1 MPSAIPYVR
10 FSSSKQQHGSSLDR
24 QNEAIGKWLIAHQEF
39 TLSGLK
45 FEDLGHSG
53 YSGKHLEN
61 GFGKLL
67 AAVESQAIK
76 AGDVVLIEAIDRA
89 GRLPPDQMLHIL
101 TGITTAGVSLVSLDD
116 GSVYDNNPHRANNL
130 FLLVAKVQQAW
141 QYSDALSRRI
151 TASYKARRT
160 NAANGV
166 AVKRSTPVWLDKDGA
181 LIPDLVPIVVQAFE
195 DYAAGLGERRIHQR
209 IKDQHPALAKLNPS
223 TIKRWLTNTTAI
235 GYWGDIPEANPAV
248 VSKELFY
255 RVQRVISSRGRKRS
269 APSQHYLTGIVK
281 CGICGSNFVYKA
293 LSKSPH
299 VMGCGRRARLGNDGC
314 TNKTNWPVLLIDY
327 VRCITYGTAV
337 GRSLAQ
343 STSTAAEKQ
352 RIELEGTVEATTKRI
367 SRLVALLATHDIPEV
382 KTELKETVNQRTE
395 LQAQLAALVTAPA
408 SSDFNDALGWGEVFL
423 DDDKLKLNAMLQSVG
438 YTLTC
443 TGNTLT
449 TDEPIYETPGPHSF
463 VYKGYDR
470 KKDSYVLTDGYEGH
484 YFPLPRPE
492 RDAQEI
498 TDYLGTAIN

>member
-10 FSSSKQQHGSSLDR
+10 FSSSKQQHGSSVAR
-24 QNEAIGKWLIAHQEF
+24 QNEAIGKWLLEHSDF
-39 TLSGLK
+39 TLSGLR

-53 YSGKHLEN
+53 FSGKHLEN

-67 AAVESQAIK
+67 AAVESGAIK

-89 GRLPPDQMLHIL
+89 GRLPPDKMLNIL
-101 TGITTAGVSLVSLDD
+101 TGITSAGVSLISLDD

-160 NAANGV
+160 HAANGV

-181 LIPDLVPIVVQAFE
+181 LIPELVPLVVQAFE
-195 DYAAGLGERRIHQR
+195 DYAAGLGERRIQQR
-209 IKDQHPALAKLNPS
+209 IKDQHPALANLNPS

-235 GYWGDIPEANPAV
+235 GYWGDIPDAHPAV

-255 RVQRVISSRGRKRS
+255 RVQRVIGNRSRKRS
-269 APSQHYLTGIVK
+269 APSLHHLTGLVK
-281 CGICGSNFVYKA
+281 CGECGSNFVYKA

-314 TNKTNWPVLLIDY
+314 TNKTNWPVLLVDY
-327 VRCITYGTAV
+327 IRCITYGSAV
-337 GRSLAQ
+337 GRALSQ
-343 STSTAAEKQ
+343 STTTATEKQ
-352 RIELEGTVEATTKRI
+352 RIELEGTIEATTKRI
-367 SRLVALLATHDIPEV
+367 SRLVALLATQDIPEAQS
-382 KTELKETVNQRTE
+382 ELAEAVNQRTE
-395 LQAQLAALVTAPA
+395 LQAQLAALVAAPA
-408 SSDFNDALGWGEVFL
+408 SSDFDDALGWGEVFL
-423 DDDKLKLNAMLQSVG
+423 DDDALKLNAMLQSAG
-438 YTLTC
+438 YALTC

-449 TDEPIYETPGPHSF
+449 TDEPVYETPGPHSF
-463 VYKGYDR
+463 VYRGYDR
-470 KKDSYVLTDGYEGH
+470 KKDSYVLFDGYQVL
-484 YFPLPRPE
+484 YFGLPRKGSE
-492 RDAQEI
+492 SNE
-498 TDYLGTAIN
+498 TDCL

>member
-10 FSSSKQQHGSSLDR
+10 FSSSKQQHGSSVAR
-24 QNEAIGKWLIAHQEF
+24 QNEAIGKWLLAHTEF
-39 TLSGLK
+39 TLSGLR

-53 YSGKHLEN
+53 FSGKHLEN

-67 AAVESQAIK
+67 AAVESGAIK
-76 AGDVVLIEAIDRA
+76 AGDFVLIEAIDRA
-89 GRLPPDQMLHIL
+89 GRLPPDKMLNIL
-101 TGITTAGVSLVSLDD
+101 TGITSAGVSLVSLDD

-160 NAANGV
+160 SAANGV

-195 DYAAGLGERRIHQR
+195 DFAAGLGERRIQQR

-235 GYWGDIPEANPAV
+235 GYWGDIPDAHPAV

-255 RVQRVISSRGRKRS
+255 RVQRVISNRGRKRS
-269 APSQHYLTGIVK
+269 APSQHHLTGLVK

-299 VMGCGRRARLGNDGC
+299 VMGCGRRARLGDDGC

-327 VRCITYGTAV
+327 IRSITYGSAV
-337 GRSLAQ
+337 GRALSQ
-343 STSTAAEKQ
+343 STTTATEKQ
-352 RIELEGTVEATTKRI
+352 RIELEGTIEATTKRI
-367 SRLVALLATHDIPEV
+367 SRLVALLATQDIPEAQ
-382 KTELKETVNQRTE
+382 TELTEAVNQRTE
-395 LQAQLAALVTAPA
+395 LQTQLASLVTAPA
-408 SSDFNDALGWGEVFL
+408 SSDFDDALGWGEVFL
-423 DDDKLKLNAMLQSVG
+423 DDDEIKLNAMLQGAG
-438 YTLTC
+438 YALTC

-449 TDEPIYETPGPHSF
+449 TDEPVYETPGPHTF
-463 VYKGYDR
+463 TYKGYDR
-470 KKDSYVLTDGYEGH
+470 KKDSYILDDGCQVL
-484 YFPLPRPE
+484 YFGLPRKGSE
-492 RDAQEI
+492 SDE
-498 TDYLGTAIN
+498 TDCLY